1 MFLDQKMTGFSDEG
15 PKTPRNDYIFARKK
29 ELILDL
35 VSPLAGERILD
46 IGCGAGHHLQIFREK
61 WCSLTGIDSSRD
73 KLEKARAKHGD
84 RVELILADYDD
95 LPFSDNEFDIVT
107 IINLLE
113 TAEHPQ
119 KIIEEA
125 VRVCR
130 GRLFIGFIN
139 NYSFVGTRQRL
150 KEMFGFPLS
159 GKIRF
164 YSFPEIRKMVEP
176 PAGDTSIK
184 WGSVIF
190 FPRIVYDFF
199 EELEEMLPIRKN
211 PFGAFIGLTVS
222 LQYTYRTAQ
231 SPIINAFRLNAKARK
246 PAPEAVRD
254 MMRRA
259 EK

>member
-1 MFLDQKMTGFSDEG
+1 MFLDKKMTGFSDEEL
-15 PKTPRNDYIFARKK
+15 KTPQKDYIFARKK

-35 VSPLAGERILD
+35 VTPLSGERILD
-46 IGCGAGHHLQIFREK
+46 IGCGTGNHLQIFREK

-73 KLEKARAKHGD
+73 KLEKARATHGD

-107 IINLLE
+107 IINSLE
-113 TAEHPQ
+113 TTDNPQ

-130 GRLFIGFIN
+130 GRLFIGVIN

-159 GKIRF
+159 SKIRF
-164 YSFPEIRKMVEP
+164 YSYLEIKKMVEQS
-176 PAGDTSIK
+176 AGDTSIK

-199 EELEEMLPIRKN
+199 EELEEMLPVRKN
-211 PFGAFIGLTVS
+211 PFGAFIGLTFPV
-222 LQYTYRTAQ
+222 QYTYRTAQ
-231 SPIINAFRLNAKARK
+231 NPIMNSFRLNAKARK

-254 MMRRA
+254 MLRQT